1 MNAMRKL
8 LHRSELAALAAALL
22 VLGATRSIAQQ
33 NLPWSTLESVG
44 VSSQFFL
51 VQWTIR

>member
-1 MNAMRKL
+1 MRKL

-22 VLGATRSIAQQ
+22 VIGATRSIAQQ

-51 VQWTIR
+51 VRWMIR